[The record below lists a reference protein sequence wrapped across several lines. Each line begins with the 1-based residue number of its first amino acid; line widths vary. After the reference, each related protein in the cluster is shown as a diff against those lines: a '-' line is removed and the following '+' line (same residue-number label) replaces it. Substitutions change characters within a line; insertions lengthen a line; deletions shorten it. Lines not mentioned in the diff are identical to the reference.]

1 MSADSFNLENSL
13 TYKLH
18 SLAKLIDRHANYT
31 DLEPVRI
38 SSAEG
43 RVLAVIGFN
52 KVLSVV
58 QVAKKA
64 NLDKSQGSR
73 AVVSLVDKGL
83 IEKRQQKQDARAFD
97 LSLTEKGKQVYEEVV
112 ALIMHRNDIAMKTL
126 SAEEQQNLLN
136 LINKIQHNLEN
147 N

>member
-18 SLAKLIDRHANYT
+18 SLAKLIDRHADYA
-31 DLEPVRI
+31 DIEHARI
-38 SSAEG
+38 SFAEG

-52 KVLSVV
+52 KMLSVV

-73 AVVSLVDKGL
+73 AVVSLVGKGL

-97 LSLTEKGKQVYEEVV
+97 LSLTEKGRLVYEEVV
-112 ALIMHRNDIAMKTL
+112 TLITRRNEIAMKTL
-126 SAEEQQNLLN
+126 SVEEQQNLLN
-136 LINKIQHNLEN
+136 LMNKIQHNLEN

>member
-18 SLAKLIDRHANYT
+18 SLAKLIDRHADYT

>member
-18 SLAKLIDRHANYT
+18 SLAKLIDRHADYT

-38 SSAEG
+38 SSVEG

>member
-18 SLAKLIDRHANYT
+18 SLAKLIDRHADYA
-31 DLEPVRI
+31 DIEHACI
-38 SSAEG
+38 SFAEG

-52 KVLSVV
+52 KMLSVV

-73 AVVSLVDKGL
+73 AVVSLVGKGL

-97 LSLTEKGKQVYEEVV
+97 LSLTEKGRLVYEEVV
-112 ALIMHRNDIAMKTL
+112 SLITHRNEIAMKTL
-126 SAEEQQNLLN
+126 SAEEQQNLIN
-136 LINKIQHNLEN
+136 LMNKIQHNLEN

>member
-1 MSADSFNLENSL
+1 MSVNSFNLENSL

-18 SLAKLIDRHANYT
+18 SLAKLIDRHADYA
-31 DLEPVRI
+31 DIAHAGI
-38 SSAEG
+38 SFAEG

-52 KVLSVV
+52 KMLSVV

-64 NLDKSQGSR
+64 KLDKSQGSR
-73 AVVSLVDKGL
+73 AVVSLVNKGL

-97 LSLTEKGKQVYEEVV
+97 LSLTEKGKRVYEEVV
-112 ALIMHRNDIAMKTL
+112 ALITHRNDIAMKTL
-126 SAEEQQNLLN
+126 SPEEQQNLLN
-136 LINKIQHNLEN
+136 LMNKIQHNLEN